1 MSAASFLTAELKTRI
16 VTAVILAVIVIA
28 TLAARSTV
36 LWALLVTAFCLAAG
50 WECLRLIPNL
60 SPGAKAFS
68 WACILAGLVFL
79 AFALFGNSVAG
90 RDPLIP
96 KVLTGLLVLASAFW
110 LFVVPLQVR
119 SHSIVIRSWW
129 ARLTVPLL
137 ICSAWLAVVVLQRSG
152 TALLLAVVMTTVVAD
167 VSAYFVGRAFGRVKL
182 APSISPG
189 KTREG
194 AIGGVAAAALW
205 VALMAWY
212 LGLVEGISGLLLA
225 ALAGVFLGV
234 FAVLGDLWESLL
246 KRQAGVKD
254 SSRLL
259 PGHGGVL
266 DRMDAQFAVLPL
278 ATLLLTLV
286 KPLW

>member
-1 MSAASFLTAELKTRI
+1 M
-16 VTAVILAVIVIA
+16 IVIA
-28 TLAARSTV
+28 ALAAGSTA
-36 LWALLVTAFCLAAG
+36 LWAILVLVFCLAAA

-60 SPGAKAFS
+60 SLGAKVLS
-68 WACILAGLVFL
+68 WAFIVGGLGFL
-79 AFALFGNSVAG
+79 AFALFDRGFAG
-90 RDPLIP
+90 RTPLISN
-96 KVLTGLLVLASAFW
+96 VLTGLLVLASAFW

-119 SHSIVIRSWW
+119 SHSIVIRPWW

-137 ICSAWLAVVVLQRSG
+137 ICSAWLAAVGLQRAG
-152 TALLLAVVMTTVVAD
+152 TSVLLAVVMTTVVAD
-167 VSAYFVGRAFGRVKL
+167 ISAYFVGRMFGRVKL

-194 AIGGVAAAALW
+194 AIGGVAAASLW
-205 VALMAWY
+205 VAAVASY
-212 LGLVEGISGLLLA
+212 LGLIEGFSGALLA
-225 ALAGVFLGV
+225 ALAGAFLGV

>member
-1 MSAASFLTAELKTRI
+1 MSAVSFLTAELKTRI

-28 TLAARSTV
+28 TLATGSTA
-36 LWALLVTAFCLAAG
+36 LWALLVLVFCLAAG

-60 SPGAKAFS
+60 SLGAKALS
-68 WACILAGLVFL
+68 WACILGGLGFL
-79 AFALFGNSVAG
+79 AFALFGNDVAG
-90 RDPLIP
+90 RAPLIS
-96 KVLTGLLVLASAFW
+96 KALTGLLVLASAFW
-110 LFVVPLQVR
+110 LVVVPLQVR
-119 SHSIVIRSWW
+119 SHSIVIRAWW

-137 ICSAWLAVVVLQRSG
+137 ICSAWLAAVVLQRSG

-167 VSAYFVGRAFGRVKL
+167 ISAYFVGRMFGRVKL
-182 APSISPG
+182 APWISPG

-194 AIGGVAAAALW
+194 AIGGVAAASIW

-212 LGLVEGISGLLLA
+212 LELVVGISGLLLA
-225 ALAGVFLGV
+225 ALAGAFLGV

-254 SSRLL
+254 SSQLL

-278 ATLLLTLV
+278 ATLLLTRVL
-286 KPLW
+286 PLW

>member
-1 MSAASFLTAELKTRI
+1 MNAVTLLTPELKTRI
-16 VTAVILAVIVIA
+16 VTAVVLAVIVIA
-28 TLAARSTV
+28 TLAAASTA
-36 LWALLVTAFCLAAG
+36 LWAFLVLVFCLAAG

-60 SPGAKAFS
+60 SFAAKASS
-68 WACILAGLVFL
+68 WACILGGLGFL
-79 AFALFGNSVAG
+79 AFALFGNDVAS
-90 RDPLIP
+90 RAPLIS
-96 KVLTGLLVLASAFW
+96 KALTGLLVLASAFW

-119 SHSIVIRSWW
+119 SHSIMIRSWW

-137 ICSAWLAVVVLQRSG
+137 ICSAWLAAVVLQRSG

-167 VSAYFVGRAFGRVKL
+167 ISAYFVGRTFGRVKL

-194 AIGGVAAAALW
+194 AIGGVVAASIW

-212 LGLVEGISGLLLA
+212 LELVGGVSGLFLA
-225 ALAGVFLGV
+225 ALAGAFLGA

-254 SSRLL
+254 SSQLL

-278 ATLLLTLV
+278 ATLLLTQV
-286 KPLW
+286 APLW

>member
-1 MSAASFLTAELKTRI
+1 MKAVSFLTAELKTRI
-16 VTAVILAVIVIA
+16 VTAVILAVIVIG
-28 TLAARSTV
+28 TLATGSTA
-36 LWALLVTAFCLAAG
+36 LWALLVLVFCLAAG

-60 SPGAKAFS
+60 SAGAKALS
-68 WACILAGLVFL
+68 WICIIGGLGFL
-79 AFALFGNSVAG
+79 AFALFDNDIAG
-90 RDPLIP
+90 RDPLIS
-96 KVLTGLLVLASAFW
+96 KALTGLLLIASAFW
-110 LFVVPLQVR
+110 LLVVPLQVR
-119 SHSIVIRSWW
+119 SHDIMIHSWW

-137 ICSAWLAVVVLQRSG
+137 ICSAWLAAVVLQRSS

-167 VSAYFVGRAFGRVKL
+167 ISAYFVGRAFGRVKL

-194 AIGGVAAAALW
+194 AIGGVVAASLW
-205 VALMAWY
+205 VALTASY
-212 LGLVEGISGLLLA
+212 LGLVVGVSGMLLA
-225 ALAGVFLGV
+225 ALAGAFLGV

>member
-1 MSAASFLTAELKTRI
+1 MNFLTPELKTRI

-28 TLAARSTV
+28 ALAAGSTA
-36 LWALLVTAFCLAAG
+36 LWALLVFAFCVAAG

-60 SPGAKAFS
+60 SSGAKVFS
-68 WACILAGLVFL
+68 WACIFGGLGFL
-79 AFALFGNSVAG
+79 AFALFDKSAAIG
-90 RDPLIP
+90 DPLIS
-96 KVLTGLLVLASAFW
+96 KMLTGLLVLTSSFW
-110 LFVVPLQVR
+110 LFVVPFQVR
-119 SHSIVIRSWW
+119 SHSIQIRSWW

-137 ICSAWLAVVVLQRSG
+137 ICSAWLAAVVLQRSS
-152 TALLLAVVMTTVVAD
+152 TSLLLAVVMTTVVAD

-194 AIGGVAAAALW
+194 AIGGVVAAALW

-212 LGLVEGISGLLLA
+212 LGLVEEISGLLLA
-225 ALAGVFLGV
+225 AIAGAFLGV

>member
-1 MSAASFLTAELKTRI
+1 MCSSDLL
-16 VTAVILAVIVIA
+16 
-28 TLAARSTV
+28 TV
-36 LWALLVTAFCLAAG
+36 LLL
-50 WECLRLIPNL
+50 I
-60 SPGAKAFS
+60 
-68 WACILAGLVFL
+68 
-79 AFALFGNSVAG
+79 
-90 RDPLIP
+90 
-96 KVLTGLLVLASAFW
+96 ASAFW
-110 LFVVPLQVR
+110 LFVVPVQVR
-119 SHSIVIRSWW
+119 SHSIILHSWR

-137 ICSAWLAVVVLQRSG
+137 ICSAWLAAVLLQRAG
-152 TALLLAVVMTTVVAD
+152 TSLLLAVVMTTVVAD

-182 APSISPG
+182 APAISPG

-194 AIGGVAAAALW
+194 AIGGVVAASLW

-212 LGLVEGISGLLLA
+212 LELVVGVSGLLFA

-254 SSRLL
+254 SSQLL

-278 ATLLLTLV
+278 ATLLLAQVKTL
-286 KPLW
+286 W

>member
-1 MSAASFLTAELKTRI
+1 MSFLTAELKTRI
-16 VTAVILAVIVIA
+16 VTAVILAVIVIG
-28 TLAARSTV
+28 TLATGSTA
-36 LWALLVTAFCLAAG
+36 LWALLVLVFCLAAG

-60 SPGAKAFS
+60 SPSEKALS
-68 WACILAGLVFL
+68 WACILAGLGFL
-79 AFALFGNSVAG
+79 AFSVFDKDIAG
-90 RDPLIP
+90 RDPMISQA
-96 KVLTGLLVLASAFW
+96 LTGLLLLASAFW

-119 SHSIVIRSWW
+119 SRSIMIRSWW

-137 ICSAWLAVVVLQRSG
+137 ICSAWLAAVVLQRSG
-152 TALLLAVVMTTVVAD
+152 ASLLLAVVMTTVVAD
-167 VSAYFVGRAFGRVKL
+167 ISAYFVGRAFGRVKL

-194 AIGGVAAAALW
+194 AIGGVVAASLW

-212 LGLVEGISGLLLA
+212 LGLAEGVSGVLLA
-225 ALAGVFLGV
+225 VAAGAFLGV

-246 KRQAGVKD
+246 KRQAGAKD
-254 SSRLL
+254 SSQLL

-278 ATLLLTLV
+278 ATLLLSLV